1 MFFLNNSIFSAF
13 DLEKS
18 DKNPCDGS
26 SLHEVPLTLL
36 THDHEMIY
44 VSIGEEDGWDAG
56 EVLPAPLGAG
66 VHQRLLL
73 VHSREVYEAHQNHQP
88 ALRIQIRWI
97 WIRILKFR
105 WIRILEL
112 CY

>member
-1 MFFLNNSIFSAF
+1 MFFFNNSIFSAF

-44 VSIGEEDGWDAG
+44 VSIGEEDG
-56 EVLPAPLGAG
+56 
-66 VHQRLLL
+66 
-73 VHSREVYEAHQNHQP
+73 
-88 ALRIQIRWI
+88 
-97 WIRILKFR
+97 
-105 WIRILEL
+105 
-112 CY
+112 